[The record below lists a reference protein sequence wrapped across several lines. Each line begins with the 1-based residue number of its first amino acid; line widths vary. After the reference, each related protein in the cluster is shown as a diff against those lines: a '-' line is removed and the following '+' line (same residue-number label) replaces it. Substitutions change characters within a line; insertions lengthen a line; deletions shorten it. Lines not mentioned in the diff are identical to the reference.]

1 VGSDRLSPL
10 DASFLHLE
18 DAASHMHVAAVLIF
32 DGEPPA
38 YDDFVSFVDSRLHL
52 VPRYRQRLAF
62 VPLNQARPK
71 WVDDEEFD
79 PRFHV
84 RATALPRPG
93 GEYEL
98 QVLAARLFSRPLN
111 RERPLWEMWLI
122 EGLDGGR
129 FAVMSKTHHAL
140 VDGISGL
147 DILSVLF
154 STDEGSG
161 EGDWH
166 PRPSP
171 GGPQMLGEALWERA
185 TMPAELVRPAL
196 ALLRRPR
203 RAAQRALEA
212 AVGVGAMA
220 WAGLSPAPATPYN
233 RRIGGDRRFAWV
245 RTELDDLKA
254 IKNSLGGTVND
265 VVLTVVARALR
276 RDLDRRAFPVDGLEL
291 KVFVPISMRGDD
303 ERGQTGNLVSGMVVA
318 LPLWLDD
325 PVEVLAQIIASTRQ
339 LKDSGQAV
347 GAQTLTELTGFA
359 PPNVMDQ
366 AARLTARQRFIN
378 LVVTNVPGPQ
388 EPLHMAGRRL
398 RDLFPIVPLGK
409 NLGLGVALVSYDGA
423 IDFGLVADFE
433 AVPELDELA
442 ADFEAAIEEL
452 ARAADVR
459 RSVDSEPTAPAA
471 TPVAAPAADPA
482 VPAQPAEHVDAGV
495 ELVSESAQPGAEEG
509 AGAEVHVQEPW
520 PRYDTMRAPD
530 VVDRLAAAEDEVVAV
545 VSLYENLHKQRRQVL
560 AATERE
566 LQQR

>member
-1 VGSDRLSPL
+1 VASDRLSPL

-18 DAASHMHVAAVLIF
+18 DESSHMHVAAVLIF
-32 DGEPPA
+32 DGQPPA

-79 PRFHV
+79 PRFHI

-147 DILSVLF
+147 DLLSVLF
-154 STDEGSG
+154 SSDEESG
-161 EGDWH
+161 EGDWR

-171 GGPQMLGEALWERA
+171 GGAQMLGEALWERA
-185 TMPAELVRPAL
+185 TMPAELLRPAL

-203 RAAQRALEA
+203 RAAERVLEA

-220 WAGLSPAPATPYN
+220 WAGLNPAPATPYN
-233 RRIGGDRRFAWV
+233 RRVGGDRRFAWV

-254 IKNSLGGTVND
+254 IKNALGGTVND

-276 RDLDRRAFPVDGLEL
+276 RDLDRRAFPIDGLEL

-303 ERGQTGNLVSGMVVA
+303 ERGQTGNLVSGMVVS
-318 LPLWLDD
+318 LPVSLDD
-325 PVEVLAQIIASTRQ
+325 PVEVLQQIVASTRE

-347 GAQTLTELTGFA
+347 GAQALTELTGFA

-366 AARLTARQRFIN
+366 AARLTTRQRFIN

-388 EPLHMAGRRL
+388 EPLEMAGRRL
-398 RDLFPIVPLGK
+398 TDLFPIVPLGK
-409 NLGLGVALVSYDGA
+409 NLGLGVALISYNGA

-433 AVPELDELA
+433 AVPELEELA
-442 ADFEAAIEEL
+442 ADFEAAIDEL
-452 ARAADVR
+452 ASAAGISRGSAADQPEAVA
-459 RSVDSEPTAPAA
+459 SPVSLPPPEADS
-471 TPVAAPAADPA
+471 PA
-482 VPAQPAEHVDAGV
+482 VAEHVDTEP
-495 ELVSESAQPGAEEG
+495 ELVSESAQPGAEDG

-530 VVDRLAAAEDEVVAV
+530 VIDRLKAAEDEVVAV
-545 VSLYENLHKQRRQVL
+545 VGLYENLHKQRRQVL

-566 LQQR
+566 LQRR

>member
-1 VGSDRLSPL
+1 MASDRLSPL

-18 DAASHMHVAAVLIF
+18 DATSHMHVAAVLIF
-32 DGEPPA
+32 DGQPPA

-79 PRFHV
+79 PRFHI

-98 QVLAARLFSRPLN
+98 RVLAARLFSRPLN

-154 STDEGSG
+154 SSDEESG
-161 EGDWH
+161 EGDWR
-166 PRPSP
+166 PQPSP

-185 TMPAELVRPAL
+185 TMPAELLRPAL

-203 RAAQRALEA
+203 RAAERLLEA

-233 RRIGGDRRFAWV
+233 RRVGGDRRFAWV

-254 IKNSLGGTVND
+254 IKNALGGTVND

-276 RDLDRRAFPVDGLEL
+276 RDLDRRAFPIDGLEL

-303 ERGQTGNLVSGMVVA
+303 QRGQTGNMVSGMVVA
-318 LPLWLDD
+318 LPVSLDD
-325 PVEVLAQIIASTRQ
+325 PVEVLQQIVASTRE

-347 GAQTLTELTGFA
+347 GAQALTELTGFA

-366 AARLTARQRFIN
+366 AARLTTRQRFIN

-388 EPLHMAGRRL
+388 EPLEMAGRRL
-398 RDLFPIVPLGK
+398 TDLFPIVPLGK
-409 NLGLGVALVSYDGA
+409 NLGLGVALISYNGA

-433 AVPELDELA
+433 AVPELEELA
-442 ADFEAAIEEL
+442 ADFEGAIDEL
-452 ARAADVR
+452 ASAAGVS
-459 RSVDSEPTAPAA
+459 RSSAVDQ
-471 TPVAAPAADPA
+471 PVATASPVVPTPPEAESPA
-482 VPAQPAEHVDAGV
+482 VAEHVDTGA
-495 ELVSESAQPGAEEG
+495 ELVSESAQPGAEDG

-530 VVDRLAAAEDEVVAV
+530 VIDRLKAAEDEVVAV
-545 VSLYENLHKQRRQVL
+545 VGLYENLHKQRRQVL

-566 LQQR
+566 LQRR